1 MKVFGKNNETSYF
14 KTFLRKIK
22 IITLFFL
29 LFSNSC
35 FGIENKII
43 LKIDNDTITSIDIYD
58 EINYL
63 KFFNKNLDQIKDPEI
78 YKIAIQSLINYKIKS
93 NYSLTY
99 NDYDNFK
106 NSNEEYFNTLLTN
119 QYKNMGYQSLL
130 NFKKALDNNKVN
142 FNYHKE
148 KIITDLFWN
157 QIIFSKYSNKIVI
170 NEKKLEEKI
179 KNQKNTVKLYNLD
192 EIVFQVDDIK
202 NIQKKFDLIQDDIN
216 NLGFEN
222 AVLKYSVSDSMA
234 NKGKLG
240 WVDQKS
246 INSIILNEL
255 DLIPIG
261 STTKPIRIA
270 SGFLILKKN
279 EIKVIDKKINI
290 NEELK
295 KLIEFE
301 KNQQLRNYSNLYF
314 NKVKKN
320 SIINEP

>member
-1 MKVFGKNNETSYF
+1 MKVFGKNNETNNF

-43 LKIDNDTITSIDIYD
+43 LKINNDTITSIDIYD

-99 NDYDNFK
+99 YDYDNFK

-148 KIITDLFWN
+148 KIITDLIWN

-179 KNQKNTVKLYNLD
+179 KNQKNTGKLYNLD
-192 EIVFQVDDIK
+192 EIVFQVDDIN

>member
-1 MKVFGKNNETSYF
+1 MKVFGKNNETNYF

-130 NFKKALDNNKVN
+130 NFKNALDNNKVN

-148 KIITDLFWN
+148 KIITDLIWN

-170 NEKKLEEKI
+170 NEKKLEEKL
-179 KNQKNTVKLYNLD
+179 KNQKNTSKLYNLD
-192 EIVFQVDDIK
+192 EIVFQVDDV
-202 NIQKKFDLIQDDIN
+202 NDIQKKFDLIQNDIN

-255 DLIPIG
+255 DLIPVG

>member
-1 MKVFGKNNETSYF
+1 MIVFGKNNETNNF

-22 IITLFFL
+22 IIALFFL

-35 FGIENKII
+35 FGIENTII
-43 LKIDNDTITSIDIYD
+43 LKINNDTITSIDIYD

-78 YKIAIQSLINYKIKS
+78 YNIAIQSLINYKIKS

-99 NDYDNFK
+99 YDFDNFK

-130 NFKKALDNNKVN
+130 NFKNALDDNKVN

-148 KIITDLFWN
+148 KIITDLIWN

-179 KNQKNTVKLYNLD
+179 KNQKNTRKLYNLD
-192 EIVFQVDDIK
+192 EIVFQVDNIN
-202 NIQKKFDLIQDDIN
+202 NIQKKFDLIQNDIN

-290 NEELK
+290 DEELK

>member
-1 MKVFGKNNETSYF
+1 
-14 KTFLRKIK
+14 
-22 IITLFFL
+22 
-29 LFSNSC
+29 
-35 FGIENKII
+35 
-43 LKIDNDTITSIDIYD
+43 
-58 EINYL
+58 
-63 KFFNKNLDQIKDPEI
+63 
-78 YKIAIQSLINYKIKS
+78 
-93 NYSLTY
+93 
-99 NDYDNFK
+99 
-106 NSNEEYFNTLLTN
+106 
-119 QYKNMGYQSLL
+119 MGYQSLL
-130 NFKKALDNNKVN
+130 NFKNALDNNKVN

-148 KIITDLFWN
+148 KIITDLIWN

-179 KNQKNTVKLYNLD
+179 KNQKNTSKLYNLD
-192 EIVFQVDDIK
+192 EIVFQVDDI
-202 NIQKKFDLIQDDIN
+202 NDIQKKFDLIQNDIN

-290 NEELK
+290 DEELK